1 MPRTVNAGIYPVY
14 ARLIC
19 ASIATGVNWTM
30 DVIVSLTFLAL
41 AGNISTYRWE
51 DYNYEYRPHLKEARY
66 LVRDWRMSEAK
77 KIGRHS
83 ARKKKPYH
91 KR

>member
-1 MPRTVNAGIYPVY
+1 MFALLWLWACTNALMPRTVNAGIYPVY

-41 AGNISTYRWE
+41 AGNMSKYRSE
-51 DYNYEYRPHLKEARY
+51 DDLPIEDRVKEIKNQ
-66 LVRDWRMSEAK
+66 LDGVF
-77 KIGRHS
+77 
-83 ARKKKPYH
+83 
-91 KR
+91 